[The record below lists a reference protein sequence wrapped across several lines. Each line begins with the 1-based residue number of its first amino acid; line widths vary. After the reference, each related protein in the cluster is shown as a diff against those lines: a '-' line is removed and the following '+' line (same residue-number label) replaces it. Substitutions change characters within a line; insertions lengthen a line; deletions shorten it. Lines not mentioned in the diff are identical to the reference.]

1 MLLALHIN
9 NRLALDVDNLGRHA
23 RRLDHD
29 ARRPLPGLARAL
41 ARRESVQLRLPI
53 ISNDLDVRTRVAR
66 QRLHLVLL
74 GIVVRVAQVLR
85 FFFLFLLAL
94 LGEGAAPLL
103 RRGLRI
109 QTLARLEPP
118 PPHVGEHVGLAR
130 PRRLLL
136 LVAQELVGRGERRDA
151 VVVELVPLAR
161 PPVLAARDVVAA
173 VGRLSPM
180 EHECAEVVVHARA
193 VLVDFYGR
201 RRLDGVAELLLLPGD
216 AVVDVA

>member
-103 RRGLRI
+103 RRGLFGFRGLLPG
-109 QTLARLEPP
+109 QVRRALPRVA
-118 PPHVGEHVGLAR
+118 PHFGVGLWLAH
-130 PRRLLL
+130 PRRGFLFLL
-136 LVAQELVGRGERRDA
+136 LVRELRERRDVALLVARRLGDQRVAAA
-151 VVVELVPLAR
+151 VVV
-161 PPVLAARDVVAA
+161 VVAA
-173 VGRLSPM
+173 LFNN
-180 EHECAEVVVHARA
+180 AA
-193 VLVDFYGR
+193 
-201 RRLDGVAELLLLPGD
+201 LLLRLVLLSLQPLGLF
-216 AVVDVA
+216 